1 MSRQDRTLPDEARV
15 VLRRRITMLVW
26 RAVAVVA
33 GLLGFVGVMLPVVP
47 TVPFLLVAAWA
58 AGKGWPSFERW
69 LLNHEHYGPPIRR
82 WREQGAISRRAKWF
96 STLMMASSAVGMQ
109 FFGTIPLWLR
119 IGVPVVMGCV
129 AVWIWMRPE

>member
-1 MSRQDRTLPDEARV
+1 MPRPDSTVPDQARV

-33 GLLGFVGVMLPVVP
+33 GLLGLVGVMLPVVP

-69 LLNHEHYGPPIRR
+69 LLDHEQYGPPIRR
-82 WREQGAISRRAKWF
+82 WREQGAVSRRAKWF
-96 STLMMASSAVGMQ
+96 STLMMACSAAGMQ
-109 FFGTIPLWLR
+109 FFDAIPLWLR
-119 IGVPVVMGCV
+119 IGVPAVMGCV
-129 AVWIWMRPE
+129 AVWIWLRPE